1 MGNRATSTTRV
12 LAVATWATL
21 VALTLA
27 ACSHEAA
34 DWKSATLANT
44 VEAYQGFLQQYPNSS
59 EATLAQA
66 RVKQLTEQRDW
77 QIAASVNTRDAY
89 QQFMAQ
95 HPNSQWAQEA
105 KIRSENFSPTG
116 LSAAAGATDAN
127 PTANAGAA
135 AGSAPMAEASAP
147 TAEASTPTTAASS
160 STPAAI
166 APPMDA
172 TAATVKPSTA
182 RASSSRSARPKA
194 ARVASS
200 KRAVRPLAGA
210 HTRSGAE
217 WVQLGAFGSRAR
229 AESHWRLLSARFA
242 ALQSLHPRYVAVRTR
257 AHRLYRV
264 QVRVSSA
271 AAASGLCARLKR
283 HAQTCMRVNA
293 A

>member
-12 LAVATWATL
+12 MAVATWAAL
-21 VALTLA
+21 VALTVT

-44 VEAYQGFLQQYPNSS
+44 AEAYQGFLQQYPHSR
-59 EATLAQA
+59 EATQAQA
-66 RVKQLTEQRDW
+66 RVTQLTEERDW
-77 QIAASVNTRDAY
+77 QIASSVNTRDAY
-89 QQFMAQ
+89 QQFMTQ

-105 KIRSENFSPTG
+105 KIRSEDFSHTG
-116 LSAAAGATDAN
+116 LSAAAGAADSNSTSNGGAAAESA
-127 PTANAGAA
+127 PTANANVPTAD
-135 AGSAPMAEASAP
+135 ASAP
-147 TAEASTPTTAASS
+147 TG
-160 STPAAI
+160 AAI

-172 TAATVKPSTA
+172 TAATAKPSTA
-182 RASSSRSARPKA
+182 RARSSKRSARPKA
-194 ARVASS
+194 AHLASS
-200 KRAVRPLAGA
+200 KHTARALASARARTGA
-210 HTRSGAE
+210 Q

-242 ALQSLHPRYVAVRTR
+242 ALQALHPRYVAVRTR
-257 AHRLYRV
+257 ARHLYRL

-283 HAQTCMRVNA
+283 HAQTCLRMNA